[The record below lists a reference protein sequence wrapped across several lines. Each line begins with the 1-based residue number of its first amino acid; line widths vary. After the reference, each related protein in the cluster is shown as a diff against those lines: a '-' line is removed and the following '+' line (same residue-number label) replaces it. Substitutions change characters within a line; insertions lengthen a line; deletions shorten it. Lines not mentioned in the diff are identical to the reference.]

1 MKQDGMND
9 WLIDVILD
17 SLNYINRGEY
27 GSQTSEAIEQITGRK
42 PTVFEQFVRDYIL
55 YFR

>member
-1 MKQDGMND
+1 MND